1 MPTDLVWVALIAAL
15 GPIIG
20 FFAKP
25 VVDAVSRWLE
35 SGSRKR
41 EQQAAS
47 IAAAQDAMAEA
58 MRLHAIARY
67 QDDVL
72 TARGHALA
80 IRPLAE
86 RVSDPDAREA
96 LKAFVTKAAVTA
108 DVDEIRRAYDAANEA
123 MGAASR
129 R

>member
-1 MPTDLVWVALIAAL
+1 MPMELVWVALIAAL

-20 FFAKP
+20 FFARP
-25 VVDAVSRWLE
+25 FGDALTRWLE
-35 SGSRKR
+35 SGARKR
-41 EQQAAS
+41 EQQAAC

-72 TARGHALA
+72 TARGYALT

-86 RVSDPDAREA
+86 RVSDARARDA
-96 LKAFVTKAAVTA
+96 LNAFVTKAAA
-108 DVDEIRRAYDAANEA
+108 ANVDEIRNAYDAANEA
-123 MGAASR
+123 LGAASR